1 MKIQKSTTFALFAV
15 LELARDPESQM
26 STAEIAAAYGISVH
40 HLAKVMRQLV
50 RAGMVQSARGAGG
63 GNRFVGKTNRITLYD
78 VVALFEDD
86 LASEFDVAQTGIS
99 AGVGTGI
106 GRALQSVGDEI
117 EDLTRATLQSITLAT
132 LLKHA
137 AKAEGSQRD
146 SEVLRA
152 TVEDTLAPLT

>member
-15 LELARDPESQM
+15 LELARDPEGQM
-26 STAEIAAAYGISVH
+26 STAEIATAYGISAH

-50 RAGMVQSARGAGG
+50 RAGLVQSVRGAGG
-63 GNRFVGKTNRITLYD
+63 GNRFAGKANRVTLYD
-78 VVALFEDD
+78 VVALFEDN
-86 LASEFDVAQTGIS
+86 LASEFDVAET
-99 AGVGTGI
+99 GVGTGI

-137 AKAEGSQRD
+137 ARAEGAPSAAQA
-146 SEVLRA
+146 VQTTL
-152 TVEDTLAPLT
+152 EDNLAPLT